1 MTTIDNT
8 KQDKQS
14 SIPKWIYWYGAV
26 IMVGAPLIFGIM
38 TLMDTNVGMVTLE
51 DGSMIDTALFKY
63 GVRNIA
69 AAIITAFALLK
80 RSAPMLLAIFIMRF
94 ITEGGDLLD
103 SLLFAELDMTSNLS
117 YAAMMLFI
125 AFIPYALGIRKLW
138 PMVR

>member
-8 KQDKQS
+8 KQVTKDL
-14 SIPKWIYWYGAV
+14 IPKWIYWYGAI
-26 IMVGAPLIFGIM
+26 IMVGAPLIFGVM
-38 TLMDTNVGMVTLE
+38 TLMGPNIGMVTLD
-51 DGSMIDTALFKY
+51 DGAIIDTALFKY

-69 AAIITAFALLK
+69 AAVITLFALFK

-94 ITEGGDLLD
+94 ITEAGDLLD
-103 SLLFAELDMTSNLS
+103 SLLFAELDTTSNLS

-125 AFIPYALGIRKLW
+125 AFIPYLLGVRKLW